1 MDQRSAWR
9 HRGRVTDRFRLV
21 RAIRGSATL
30 RAVLAGAVIVA
41 SVSLLID
48 LTSRFLFRI
57 PNPPVIY
64 LLAVVY
70 ASFRFGLAGGLAGSV
85 VSLLYA
91 TQFLSVPGQPFT
103 YTMDNLGRLIVLFAV
118 TPLMALMVGRLRMQ
132 SDRQLAAMREL
143 SEVDALTGVANR
155 RAFTRDGQRDLLHA
169 HRMGLPIAVVA
180 VDVDHFKRVNDVF
193 GHAVGDAVLAEV
205 ARRIRRAIRDV
216 DTLARL
222 GGEEFAVLLPGADA
236 SSASLAAERIRESL
250 SQEPI
255 STTLGDLHVTA
266 SFGVARALPGEDLAG
281 AMVRADEAL
290 YEAKRAGRDR
300 VVVAISGVGAGSSPS
315 GSVVMPAD
323 GHAPPRT
330 PTGSDGRREPRPEI
344 ALGQTADG

>member
-1 MDQRSAWR
+1 M
-9 HRGRVTDRFRLV
+9 TDRFRLS
-21 RAIRGSATL
+21 RANRVSATL
-30 RAVLAGAVIVA
+30 RTVLAGALIVA

-70 ASFRFGLAGGLAGSV
+70 ASFRLGLPGGLAGSA

-103 YTMDNLGRLIVLFAV
+103 YTMDNLGRLVVLFAV
-118 TPLMALMVGRLRMQ
+118 TPLMAIMVGRLRMQ

-143 SEVDALTGVANR
+143 SEVDALTGMANR
-155 RAFTRDGQRDLLHA
+155 RAFNRDAERDVLHA

-180 VDVDHFKRVNDVF
+180 VDIDHFKRVNDAY
-193 GHAVGDAVLAEV
+193 GHAAGDVVLQAVAE
-205 ARRIRRAIRDV
+205 RICQATRDV
-216 DTLARL
+216 DTLARV

-236 SSASLAAERIRESL
+236 SNAFLAAERIRESL
-250 SQEPI
+250 SAKPV
-255 STTLGDLHVTA
+255 STAHGDLHVTA

-281 AMVRADEAL
+281 AMARADEAL

-300 VVVAISGVGAGSSPS
+300 VVAAVSGVGAARGPTGSM
-315 GSVVMPAD
+315 VVPAA
-323 GHAPPRT
+323 GNAPPRT
-330 PTGSDGRREPRPEI
+330 LTGSGDRREPRPEI
-344 ALGQTADG
+344 ALGPTADR